1 MSYQINARNSQVQS
15 LRTTISTL
23 QEDLSFAGGKVSAL
37 DRCFDRQE
45 VVAGSCETH
54 GKFQKQR
61 IWTQFQHNGRVSEK
75 FSRCPDCITA
85 DLEAAQNSLRTIQT
99 EMLTERANIPERFA
113 GCSFDNYQAV
123 NKSAQTNLSILR
135 GYASAWPQ
143 ILDAG
148 SSLILTGR
156 PGTGKNHL
164 AVALAKSIIE
174 QHQATVQ
181 LTSVMRIIRAVR
193 RTWEKGSELSE
204 EDVIARYTGVD
215 LLIIDEVGIQYGSES
230 EMIILFDIM
239 NTRYERMLPTVL
251 ISNLA
256 LPQISQVI
264 GDRLTDRM
272 VEGGGA
278 TLVFDW
284 PSYRSQKGAPAV

>member
-1 MSYQINARNSQVQS
+1 MRNGRDEQIWQLKIR
-15 LRTTISTL
+15 IGEL
-23 QEDLSFAGGKVSAL
+23 QGEMSFADG
-37 DRCFDRQE
+37 
-45 VVAGSCETH
+45 
-54 GKFQKQR
+54 
-61 IWTQFQHNGRVSEK
+61 NVSEMDRHFSQREIISGTCEK
-75 FSRCPDCITA
+75 HGEYQRTRLWHEYGGRIAEKLSRCPHCIREEIEQAKSTRRN
-85 DLEAAQNSLRTIQT
+85 LLVEK
-99 EMLTERANIPERFA
+99 LTEQANIPDRFA
-113 GCSFDNYQAV
+113 NCCFDSYEAV
-123 NKSAQTNLSILR
+123 NKEAKYNLDVLKAYS
-135 GYASAWPQ
+135 SAWPKMY
-143 ILDAG
+143 DAG
-148 SSLILTGR
+148 TSLILCGK

-164 AVALAKSIIE
+164 AVSLAKSIIE
-174 QHQATVQ
+174 KHQASVL

-193 RTWEKGSELSE
+193 RSWGKDSERSE
-204 EDVIARYTGVD
+204 EDVIAFYTGLD

-256 LPQISQVI
+256 PGEISQVI

-284 PSYRSQKGAPAV
+284 NSYRSTKGAPAV

>member
-1 MSYQINARNSQVQS
+1 MSYQLNGRSSQIQS
-15 LRTTISTL
+15 LKTTIGTL
-23 QEDLSFAGGKVSAL
+23 KEELDFAGGNVSAVDRFL
-37 DRCFDRQE
+37 DKHEKLTKTCK
-45 VVAGSCETH
+45 TH
-54 GKFQKQR
+54 RNFEQHR
-61 IWTQFQHNGRVSEK
+61 IWTEYSGRVAEK
-75 FSRCPDCITA
+75 FSRCPHCINTELESAKA
-85 DLEAAQNSLRTIQT
+85 DLHALQVEAMT
-99 EMLTERANIPERFA
+99 EKANIPERFA
-113 GCSFDNYQAV
+113 GCTFGNYDAV
-123 NKSAQTNLSILR
+123 NQSAQTNLDILR
-135 GYASAWPQ
+135 DYASAWPQ
-143 ILDAG
+143 MYEAG
-148 SSLILTGR
+148 TSLILTGR

-174 QHQATVQ
+174 QHQASVL

-193 RTWEKGSELSE
+193 RTWEKGSERSE
-204 EDVIARYTGVD
+204 EDVIALYTGMD

-256 LPQISQVI
+256 LPEISRVI
-264 GDRLTDRM
+264 SDRLTDRM

>member
-1 MSYQINARNSQVQS
+1 MSHQINGRNSQIQS

-23 QEDLSFAGGKVSAL
+23 REELSFAGGTVSPM
-37 DRCFDRQE
+37 DRCFDHQE
-45 VVAGSCETH
+45 VVAGTCETH
-54 GKFQKQR
+54 GNFQQQR
-61 IWTQFQHNGRVSEK
+61 IWTQYSGRVAEK

-85 DLEAAQNSLRTIQT
+85 EMEAAQNSLNSIQAEKLT
-99 EMLTERANIPERFA
+99 EMANIPERFA
-113 GCSFDNYQAV
+113 GCSFENYQAV
-123 NKSAQTNLSILR
+123 NKAAQNNLTILS

-143 ILDAG
+143 MYEAG
-148 SSLILTGR
+148 TSLILTGR

-174 QHQATVQ
+174 KHHASVL

-193 RTWEKGSELSE
+193 STWEKGSERSE
-204 EDVIARYTGVD
+204 EDVIALYTGMD
-215 LLIIDEVGIQYGSES
+215 MLIIDEVGIQYGSES

-251 ISNLA
+251 ISNLSLA
-256 LPQISQVI
+256 QISQVI

>member
-1 MSYQINARNSQVQS
+1 MSYINNGRSSQILALKTRI
-15 LRTTISTL
+15 TTL
-23 QEDLSFAGGKVSAL
+23 QEEMDFAGGTTPVM
-37 DRCFDRQE
+37 DRCYDNQE
-45 VVAGSCETH
+45 TITGSCKEH
-54 GKFQKQR
+54 GDFNQLR
-61 IWTQFQHNGRVSEK
+61 IWMKFSGRMSEK
-75 FSRCPDCITA
+75 FSRCPHCVSA
-85 DLEAAQNSLRTIQT
+85 ELEVTKNELHALQVEGLR
-99 EMLTERANIPERFA
+99 EKANIPDRFA
-113 GCSFDNYQAV
+113 DCSFENYEAV
-123 NKSAQTNLSILR
+123 NKSAHRNLEMLKA
-135 GYASAWPQ
+135 YAKVWPKMY
-143 ILDAG
+143 DAG
-148 SSLILTGR
+148 TSLILSGK

-164 AVALAKSIIE
+164 AVALAKSVIE
-174 QHQATVQ
+174 KHQASVL

-193 RTWEKGSELSE
+193 RTWEKDSERSE
-204 EDVIARYTGVD
+204 EDVISLYTSMD

-256 LPQISQVI
+256 PGEISQVI

-284 PSYRSQKGAPAV
+284 PSYRSTKGAPAV

>member
-1 MSYQINARNSQVQS
+1 MSHIHNGRGSQILALKTSI
-15 LRTTISTL
+15 TTL
-23 QEDLSFAGGKVSAL
+23 QEEQDFANGNIPVM
-37 DRCFDRQE
+37 DRCFDKRE
-45 VVAGSCETH
+45 KLTSTCDKH
-54 GKFQKQR
+54 GDFEKLR
-61 IWTQFQHNGRVSEK
+61 IWTEYGGRVAEK
-75 FSRCPDCITA
+75 FSRCPQCITS
-85 DLEAAQNSLRTIQT
+85 DLDAAKSKLRTLQI
-99 EMLTERANIPERFA
+99 EGLMEKANIPERFA
-113 GCSFDNYQAV
+113 ACSFASYEAV
-123 NKSAQTNLSILR
+123 NQSASNNLGILR
-135 GYASAWPQ
+135 AYANAWPQ
-143 ILDAG
+143 MYEAG
-148 SSLILTGR
+148 TSLILSGK

-174 QHQATVQ
+174 QHQASVL

-193 RTWEKGSELSE
+193 RTWEKGSEQSE
-204 EDVIARYTGVD
+204 EDVIAIYTGMD

-256 LPQISQVI
+256 PGEISQVI
-264 GDRLTDRM
+264 SERLTDRM

-284 PSYRSQKGAPAV
+284 GSYRSAKGAPEV